1 MEFDACRTEMELL
14 PIGSQL
20 TEKQREFEKCKE
32 KYEKL
37 KCDVGIKIKFLDEN
51 QVREKFLSDAGHF
64 LLFVCLDKSD
74 EKTIA
79 SLSQCHCCVFL
90 G

>member
-1 MEFDACRTEMELL
+1 M
-14 PIGSQL
+14 GSQL

-37 KCDVGIKIKFLDEN
+37 KCDVGVKMQFLDEN
-51 QVREKFLSDAGHF
+51 QVDHQYFSSRIIGYSLPRFFS
-64 LLFVCLDKSD
+64 LDKSD
-74 EKTIA
+74 EKTVTA
-79 SLSQCHCCVFL
+79 FSQCYCGVFL